1 VSATP
6 SPVEPGAEAGVEGG
20 LQVGLWMLAWP
31 SILAN
36 LSGSIAGVV
45 DLKIVGLLGPSAVA
59 ATGAG
64 MRIYFASQ
72 AAMIAITA
80 GTTALVARA
89 IGARNPAEAERVT
102 RASLAI
108 ALAFS
113 LVLTMLCVA
122 LAGPLARSFD
132 LDPDTVQQAERF
144 IRVLSLFNAGF
155 AAFGVLG
162 ASLRAAGDARTPLW
176 VGVGANVVN
185 AVLDY
190 ALVLGHLGAPA
201 LGVVGAAY
209 ATGTAFA
216 LSGIA
221 LVVLWRRS
229 ARRLRPD
236 PERALTRSRVAE
248 LLRIGFPAALEQ
260 MLWQGGLLAFAYV
273 MIAYGSNAY
282 AAYNIGAQILSFSF
296 LVGFGFSVAAST
308 LVGQHLGARDP
319 AGARAAGWRA
329 MRWSISA
336 MVLLG
341 ALILATGDL
350 LARAMIDDAEV
361 VHLTR
366 VFLFMLGVAQPL
378 MAIEYSLSGA
388 LRGAGDTRFPLLTT
402 LVGLVCV
409 RLGLACLGAWLGLDI
424 AWIYSALILDYAAKA
439 LLLTLRFRGEAWL
452 RAI

>member
-1 VSATP
+1 
-6 SPVEPGAEAGVEGG
+6 
-20 LQVGLWMLAWP
+20 
-31 SILAN
+31 
-36 LSGSIAGVV
+36 
-45 DLKIVGLLGPSAVA
+45 
-59 ATGAG
+59 
-64 MRIYFASQ
+64 
-72 AAMIAITA
+72 
-80 GTTALVARA
+80 
-89 IGARNPAEAERVT
+89 
-102 RASLAI
+102 
-108 ALAFS
+108 
-113 LVLTMLCVA
+113 
-122 LAGPLARSFD
+122 
-132 LDPDTVQQAERF
+132 
-144 IRVLSLFNAGF
+144 
-155 AAFGVLG
+155 
-162 ASLRAAGDARTPLW
+162 
-176 VGVGANVVN
+176 
-185 AVLDY
+185 
-190 ALVLGHLGAPA
+190 
-201 LGVVGAAY
+201 
-209 ATGTAFA
+209 
-216 LSGIA
+216 
-221 LVVLWRRS
+221 
-229 ARRLRPD
+229 
-236 PERALTRSRVAE
+236 
-248 LLRIGFPAALEQ
+248 
-260 MLWQGGLLAFAYV
+260 